1 MGDHNLSVVFNCAA
15 TGRYFAFLLHTTMT
29 HAAVMASTAAQISTR
44 LKVDKFLRQ
53 ANLNLKLFMA

>member
-1 MGDHNLSVVFNCAA
+1 MQFDEYLFLMLLF
-15 TGRYFAFLLHTTMT
+15 TTAFLLHTTMT

-53 ANLNLKLFMA
+53 PNLNLKLFVA